1 VAHATPAEGTLRL
14 GLRENFAQFALLVLI
29 NAFVGG
35 MVGLERSILPL
46 LGRDLFHIAST
57 AVVLSF
63 IVSFGVVKALT
74 NLAGSRLS
82 DRVGRRRLLVAG
94 WAIGLLV
101 PVILLHAPTW
111 GWVVFA
117 NVLLGINQGLCW
129 SMTVVMK
136 IDLVGPKSRG
146 VAMGFNE
153 AAGYVAVAA
162 VAYFTAV
169 LAAKYGLRPVP
180 FELGIGIA
188 LAGFWLSLLFVR
200 ETHGYAKHEARS
212 LASQEQPS
220 FSAIFTQ
227 TSFRDPAL
235 ASCSQAGFVNN
246 LNDGMVWGLVPLMA
260 AAAGFSLAQIG
271 LVVAAYPFVWGV
283 VQLGTGALS
292 DVIGRKWLI
301 AGGMTLQ
308 AVAIGIFAATRA
320 YPIWLAA
327 AIVLGV
333 GTAMVYPTLLA
344 AIGDVAHPQ
353 WRASAVGVYR
363 LWRDSGYAAG
373 ALLSGIIA
381 DLAGVTAA
389 VVVIAALTLAS
400 GGIVAVRMPETLAT
414 RTANESS

>member
-1 VAHATPAEGTLRL
+1 MAHATPAEGTLRL

>member
-1 VAHATPAEGTLRL
+1 VSASAGVLRL
-14 GLRENFAQFALLVLI
+14 GLRENLAQFSLLVLI

-46 LGRDLFHIAST
+46 LGRDVFHIAST
-57 AVVLSF
+57 TLVLSF

-74 NLAGSRLS
+74 NLVGSRLS
-82 DRVGRRRLLVAG
+82 DRVGRRRLLIVG
-94 WAIGLLV
+94 WLVGLFV
-101 PVILLHAPTW
+101 PVILLLAPTW

-153 AAGYVAVAA
+153 AAGYIAVAV
-162 VAYFTAV
+162 VAYMTAL

-180 FELGIGIA
+180 FESGIGIA
-188 LAGFWLSLLFVR
+188 VAGFLLSLLFAR
-200 ETHGYAKHEARS
+200 ETHGHAKHEALSHARD
-212 LASQEQPS
+212 EQPR
-220 FSAIFTQ
+220 FSEIFML

-235 ASCSQAGFVNN
+235 SSCSQAGLVNN
-246 LNDGMVWGLVPLMA
+246 LNDGMVWGLLPLMA
-260 AAAGFSLAQIG
+260 ATAGFSLAQIG
-271 LVVAAYPFVWGV
+271 VVVAAYPLAWGTL
-283 VQLGTGALS
+283 QLLTGALS

-308 AVAIGIFAATRA
+308 AAAIAAFAFRA
-320 YPIWLAA
+320 SYPIWLAA
-327 AIVLGV
+327 AIVLGI

-344 AIGDVAHPQ
+344 AIGDVAHPN

-363 LWRDSGYAAG
+363 LWRDSGYAVG
-373 ALLSGIIA
+373 ALLSGVIA
-381 DLAGVTAA
+381 DLLGASAA
-389 VVVIAALTLAS
+389 VVTIAALTLIS
-400 GGIVAVRMPETLAT
+400 GAAVAVRMPETLRREEPT
-414 RTANESS
+414 TS